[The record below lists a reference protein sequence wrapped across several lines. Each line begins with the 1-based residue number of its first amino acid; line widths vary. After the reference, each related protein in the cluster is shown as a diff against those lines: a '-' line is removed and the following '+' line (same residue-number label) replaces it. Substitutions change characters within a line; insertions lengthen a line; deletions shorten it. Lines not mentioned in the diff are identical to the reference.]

1 MARVPVG
8 PAQEISMPAIT
19 SLGIG
24 SGLDI
29 NSMVS
34 QLVALERRPL
44 DAMRAEAS
52 RLQTQVSSYGK
63 LNSLFSSLQDAS
75 NKLADSALWART
87 VASSSD
93 DGAVAVIG
101 GNGAAAGRYA
111 VSVQALAG
119 SQTVAAATPLA
130 GADAPVGSG
139 SLTITLGRWDDAVFT
154 AKDGLDAVTLAV
166 GADDTLASLRDKIN
180 ALGAGVTAALVT
192 DAAGVRLS
200 LRSSATGAD
209 NGFRITASDDD
220 GSGADAAGVSRFAYD
235 PAGGGAGMALKQAA
249 TDARATVNGIDIV
262 SASNELSGVVEG
274 LTLRLR
280 QETTGSV
287 DLAVERDSPTLK
299 AAVKSFADAYSE
311 LARYIAEQ
319 TKYDPSA
326 KVGGPL
332 QGDSGVGSLQQQMR
346 AVLNAGSGA
355 SAVFGRLSDV
365 GLELQRDG
373 TLAIDDARLEAALA
387 QPLELQ
393 KAFAHRDNDIPANN
407 GFARRY
413 ADLAS
418 QVLGVDGSLT
428 TRTEGLRQRI
438 TRNGE
443 QQERL
448 NERVER
454 FQQRLVA
461 QYSAMDANLS
471 RLNALSSY
479 VSQQLAALTRNT
491 QGNS

>member
-1 MARVPVG
+1 MARVLVG
-8 PAQEISMPAIT
+8 PAQETSMPAIT

-75 NKLADSALWART
+75 NKLAGSALWART
-87 VASSSD
+87 VATSSD
-93 DGAVAVIG
+93 DTAVAVIG

-130 GADAPVGSG
+130 GADALVGSG
-139 SLTITLGRWDDAVFT
+139 SLTITLGRWDGAGFT
-154 AKDGLDAVTLAV
+154 AKDGLDAVTLDVA
-166 GADDTLASLRDKIN
+166 ADDTLASLRDKIN

-220 GSGADAAGVSRFAYD
+220 GSSADAAGLSRFAYD
-235 PAGGGAGMALKQAA
+235 PAGGGSGMSLKQDA

-280 QETTGSV
+280 KATTAAV
-287 DLAVERDSPTLK
+287 DLAVERDSATLK
-299 AAVKSFADAYSE
+299 AAVKTFAEAYSE

-319 TKYDPSA
+319 TKYDPAA

-373 TLAIDDARLEAALA
+373 TLAIDDAKLEAALA

-393 KAFAHRDNDIPANN
+393 KAFAHRDNDVPANN

-413 ADLAS
+413 ADLAT

-461 QYSAMDANLS
+461 QYSAMDANLA
-471 RLNALSSY
+471 RLTSLGNY
-479 VSQQLAALTRNT
+479 VTQQLAALTA
-491 QGNS
+491 SKSD

>member
-1 MARVPVG
+1 
-8 PAQEISMPAIT
+8 MPAIT

-44 DAMRAEAS
+44 DLMRAEAT

-75 NKLADSALWART
+75 NKLAGTALWART
-87 VASSSD
+87 VATSSD
-93 DGAVAVIG
+93 ESAVTASG
-101 GNGAAAGRYA
+101 GSGAAAGRYA
-111 VSVQALAG
+111 VSVQGLAG
-119 SQTVAAATPLA
+119 SQTLASAAAEA
-130 GADAPVGSG
+130 SADALAGSG
-139 SLTITLGRWDDAVFT
+139 SLTLEVGRWDGTSFNPKAGT
-154 AKDGLDAVTLAV
+154 SAVTVVVTAT
-166 GADDTLASLRDKIN
+166 DTLATLRDKIN
-180 ALGAGVTAALVT
+180 GLGAGVSASLVS
-192 DAAGVRLS
+192 DASGVRLS
-200 LRSSATGAD
+200 LRSSTTGAE

-220 GSGADAAGVSRFAYD
+220 GNPADAAGLSRFAYD
-235 PAGGGAGMALKQAA
+235 AAGSGGGMALKQAA
-249 TDARATVNGIDIV
+249 IDARATVNGIDVV
-262 SASNELSGVVEG
+262 SASNELTGVVEG

-280 QETTGSV
+280 KETASPV
-287 DLAVERDSPTLK
+287 DVTVQDDSEGTR
-299 AAVKSFADAYSE
+299 AAITAFATAYSD

-319 TKYDPSA
+319 TKYDPAS

-332 QGDSGVGSLQQQMR
+332 QGDSAVGSLQQQMR

-355 SAVFGRLSDV
+355 SANYPRLSDI

-373 TLAIDDARLEAALA
+373 TLSIDAAKLGAALA
-387 QPLELQ
+387 NPAELR
-393 KAFAHRDNDIPANN
+393 KAFAHRDEDVAANN

-413 ADLAS
+413 ADLATR
-418 QVLGVDGSLT
+418 VLGIDGSLT

-438 TRNGE
+438 SRNGE

-461 QYSAMDANLS
+461 QYTAMDANLS
-471 RLNALSSY
+471 RLNALSDY
-479 VSQQLAALTRNT
+479 VSQQLAALTQSSKND
-491 QGNS
+491 S

>member
-1 MARVPVG
+1 
-8 PAQEISMPAIT
+8 MPAIT

-63 LNSLFSSLQDAS
+63 LNSLFSGLQDAS
-75 NKLADSALWART
+75 NKLAGSALWART
-87 VASSSD
+87 VATSSD
-93 DGAVAVIG
+93 DSAVAVVG

-111 VSVQALAG
+111 VNVQALAG
-119 SQTVAAATPLA
+119 GQTVAAATPLV
-130 GADAPVGSG
+130 DASALVGSG
-139 SLTITLGRWDDAVFT
+139 SLSIELGRWDTGSFSTQA
-154 AKDGLDAVTLAV
+154 GSPAVTLDV
-166 GADDTLASLRDKIN
+166 GPDDTLGTLRDKIN

-192 DAAGVRLS
+192 DASGVRLS
-200 LRSSATGAD
+200 LRSAATGAD

-220 GSGADAAGVSRFAYD
+220 GSTADAAGLSRFAYD
-235 PAGGGAGMALKQAA
+235 PTGGTVGMSLKQDAA
-249 TDARATVNGIDIV
+249 DARATVNGIDIV
-262 SASNELSGVVEG
+262 SASNELAGVVEG

-280 QETTGSV
+280 KETTTAV
-287 DLAVERDSPTLK
+287 ELAVERDDAGLK
-299 AAVKSFADAYSE
+299 EAVKTFADAYSE

-319 TKYDPSA
+319 TKYDPAA

-332 QGDSGVGSLQQQMR
+332 QGDSGVGSLRQQMR

-355 SAVFGRLSDV
+355 SSVFARLSDV

-373 TLAIDDARLEAALA
+373 TLTIDDARLDAALA
-387 QPLELQ
+387 QPTELQ
-393 KAFAHRDNDIPANN
+393 KAFAHRDNDVPANN

-413 ADLAS
+413 ADLAA

-428 TRTEGLRQRI
+428 TRSEGLRQRI

-479 VSQQLAALTRNT
+479 VSQQLAALTQNK
-491 QGNS
+491 QGDS